1 MFNNLFDVKENKAS
15 NIVCPNSELKAI
27 YIYDFF
33 LQIKKSILVVVN
45 SLYEAGKIYHDLE
58 NYTKDVLFFPM
69 DDFLTSEALA
79 ISPEFKITRLET
91 MNEIVQNN
99 CKIVV
104 TNLMGYLRYL
114 PKKEIYLEKRINLKK
129 GDIIDLNSFIH
140 SLDELGYVRE
150 NIVNKTGEMAIRGY
164 VIDLFP
170 LNYLNPV
177 RIELWGDSIEDLKV
191 FDVNTQL
198 TIEEVDKIEIMPIT
212 EFLAIDEEKNQRNL
226 VNYMQVNNIY
236 AYFDDAKLFF
246 INKNDINISYE
257 RLIEETYEYSVSMN
271 LPANTKYMFQLDELE
286 IADAILI
293 DDFDSEKNLVEK
305 SLKINSQDLTL
316 YRNSINEIKDNL
328 DEYQKDGKTIILCL
342 NTKTTLNKIYEI
354 LNEEKYVLTT
364 ECEIVENKINLIVKK
379 ISSGF
384 IYKNYVVLSEKE
396 LLNNNNDNQRY
407 KTNFTMGSKIRDV
420 NKLETGDY
428 VVHFKYGIGRY
439 NGLKTLKKG
448 DLIKEY
454 LMIEYAG
461 TDKLYIPVEKID
473 SIKKYSNSDASV
485 PKLNHLN
492 SAEWQKT
499 KAKAAKRIE
508 DIAQD
513 LLRLYALREATPGF
527 QFDKDSDEQLE
538 FENEFSFVETTDQLK
553 VIKEIKK
560 DMERAVPMDRLLCG
574 DVGFGK
580 TEVAFRA
587 MFKAV
592 LSSKQVAFLCPTT
605 ILSQQHYDN
614 AIARFKSFPVNIA
627 LLNRFVSSKKAEKV
641 VTDLKEGKIDII
653 IGTHRILSKDVE
665 FKDLGLLVIDEEQ
678 RFGVKHKEKIKEFKN
693 NIDVLTLS
701 ATPIPRTLQ
710 MSLAG
715 LRNLSLIET
724 PPVNRYPVQT
734 YVLGENI
741 QIIKD
746 AIYKELSRN
755 GQVYILYNHISEM
768 QEKLDVIRKH
778 MPDIRIICAHGQMN
792 KKELEDVM
800 YKFIN
805 KEYDVLLCT
814 TIIEIGIDIPSV
826 NTIII
831 LDADHF
837 GLSQLYQI
845 RGRVGRSNKIAYCYL
860 MYDNRKI
867 LSEIATK
874 RLKVIKEFT
883 ELGSG
888 FHIAMRD
895 LSIRGAGDILGS
907 EQAGFIDA
915 IGIEYFLQMLATEVE
930 RLKGN
935 EISEEVET
943 DQPLLDVS
951 TAIDNKIVDNEDL
964 KIEIHKNINT
974 IDSSEKL
981 EKIKN
986 EIRDRFGIVDD
997 TLDIYMH
1004 EEWFEKFARK
1014 LKIKDVIQ
1022 TRNSIVIGIPK
1033 EMYSYIDGKK
1043 LFLEVNNQ
1051 GHMYRFSERHGQ
1063 LLITLDIVSLPKH
1076 FVYYLIDLLKII
1088 ENCLKK

>member
-1 MFNNLFDVKENKAS
+1 MFEKLFDIDKSIS
-15 NIVCPNSELKAI
+15 NIICSNSELKVL

-33 LQIKKSILVVVN
+33 VQTKKSLLVVTN
-45 SLYEAGKIYHDLE
+45 SLFEAGKIYHALE
-58 NYTKDVLFFPM
+58 NYTSEVLFFPM

-79 ISPEFKITRLET
+79 ISPELQITRLET
-91 MNEIVQNN
+91 INAILKNEN
-99 CKIVV
+99 KIVV
-104 TNLMGYLRYL
+104 TNLMGFLRYL
-114 PKKEIYLEKRINLKK
+114 PKKEIYQEKIIKLKK
-129 GDIIDLNSFIH
+129 DSIISKEDLLKKLS
-140 SLDELGYVRE
+140 ELGYKRE
-150 NIVNKTGEMAIRGY
+150 ITVDRTGEMAVRGY
-164 VIDLFP
+164 VIDIFP
-170 LNYLNPV
+170 IDYLSPI
-177 RIELWGDSIEDLKV
+177 RIEFWDDQIDMIKL

-198 TIEEVDKIEIMPIT
+198 TIEEINEITIKPIT
-212 EFLAIDEEKNQRNL
+212 EFLADDPNPKQRDL
-226 VNYMQVNNIY
+226 VKYMEVNSIFNYLND
-236 AYFDDAKLFF
+236 AYLTF
-246 INKNDINISYE
+246 INFADIRVSYE
-257 RLIEETYEYSVSMN
+257 HLMEETYEYSKSIE
-271 LPANTKYMFQLDELE
+271 LDPTTKYMFDLNDINSPNMLYINE
-286 IADAILI
+286 
-293 DDFDSEKNLVEK
+293 FNSEK
-305 SLKINSQDLTL
+305 SLKEKSLNIDAQELSFYNLTIPDLKEEFSKYL
-316 YRNSINEIKDNL
+316 KKN
-328 DEYQKDGKTIILCL
+328 KTVVLCL
-342 NTKTTLNKIYEI
+342 NSKNNLKKIYDI
-354 LNEEKYVLTT
+354 LEESSYVITT
-364 ECEIVENKINLIVKK
+364 EKDIKENKVNLIVKT
-379 ISSGF
+379 IDSGF
-384 IYKNYVVLSEKE
+384 IYKNYVILSEKE
-396 LLNNNNDNQRY
+396 LLNKKQENQKY
-407 KTNFTMGSKIRDV
+407 KTSFTMGSKIRDI
-420 NKLETGDY
+420 NKLEIGDY
-428 VVHFKYGIGRY
+428 VVHYKYGIGRY

-448 DLIKEY
+448 DLMKEY
-454 LMIEYAG
+454 LMVEYAG

-473 SIKKYSNSDASV
+473 LIKKYSNSDASI
-485 PKLNHLN
+485 PKLNRLN
-492 SAEWQKT
+492 SLEWQKT

-508 DIAQD
+508 DIAES
-513 LLRLYALREATPGF
+513 LLKLYALRETTPGF
-527 QFDKDSDEQLE
+527 AFEKDTDTQLE
-538 FENEFSFVETTDQLK
+538 FEQEFAFTETSDQIK

-560 DMERAVPMDRLLCG
+560 DMERSVPMDRLLCG

-592 LSSKQVAFLCPTT
+592 LSSKQVILLCPTT

-614 AIARFKSFPVNIA
+614 AKERFKSFPVNIA
-627 LLNRFVSSKKAEKV
+627 LLNRFVSPTKAKQIIEDV
-641 VTDLKEGKIDII
+641 SEGKIDIL
-653 IGTHRILSKDVE
+653 IGTHRVLSNDVK

-710 MSLAG
+710 MSLSG

-734 YVLGENI
+734 YVLAENM

-746 AIYKELSRN
+746 AIYKEVSRN
-755 GQVYILYNHISEM
+755 GQVYILSNHIQGMED
-768 QEKLDVIRKH
+768 KLNEIKRYVK
-778 MPDIRIICAHGQMN
+778 DIRITYAHGQMS

-867 LSEIATK
+867 LSEIANK

-888 FHIAMRD
+888 FAIAMRD

-915 IGIEYFLQMLATEVE
+915 IGIEYFLQMLNEEVE

-935 EISEEVET
+935 VVEESEET

-951 TAIDNKIVDNEDL
+951 TAIDDKIVEDEEL
-964 KIEIHKNINT
+964 KIEIHKKINT
-974 IDSSEKL
+974 IDSYEKL
-981 EKIKN
+981 VEIKE
-986 EIRDRFGIVDD
+986 EIKDRFGLVNEV
-997 TLDIYMH
+997 LDIYMY
-1004 EEWFEKFARK
+1004 EEWFEKYAKK
-1014 LKIKDVIQ
+1014 LKIKDVNQ
-1022 TRNSIVIGIPK
+1022 TKNSIIIGLPK
-1033 EMYSYIDGKK
+1033 EMYNQIDGKK
-1043 LFLEVNNQ
+1043 LFMDVNSLGN
-1051 GHMYRFSERHGQ
+1051 MFRFSERHGQ
-1063 LLITLDIVSLPKH
+1063 LLITLDIVSLKKH
-1076 FVYYLIDLLKII
+1076 FIYYLIELLKVI
-1088 ENCLKK
+1088 EGSFKN